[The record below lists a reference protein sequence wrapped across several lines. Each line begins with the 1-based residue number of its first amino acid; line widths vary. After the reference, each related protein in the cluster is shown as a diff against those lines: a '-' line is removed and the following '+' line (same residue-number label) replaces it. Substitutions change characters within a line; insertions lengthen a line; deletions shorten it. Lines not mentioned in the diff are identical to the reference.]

1 MCCTLPEPGNS
12 PPRTSCIAVNLE
24 TSQHSVSRQDLMQ
37 ATPVPDT
44 MAMGAL
50 ASLNNHFLIAMPAL
64 SDPNF
69 HRTATLICEHNEDG
83 ALGIIIN
90 RPLGIN
96 LGDILEHM
104 DIKAGSE
111 AIASQPVFMGGPVQG
126 DRGFVLH
133 EPLGN
138 WDATLKVTENT
149 GVTSSRDILE
159 AIVQGAGPDKTFI
172 TLGYAGWG
180 PGQLEEEIAANAWL
194 SGPAS
199 SRIVFDVSYEQRWE
213 AAAALIG
220 VDLKLLSGDAGHA

>member
-1 MCCTLPEPGNS
+1 M
-12 PPRTSCIAVNLE
+12 
-24 TSQHSVSRQDLMQ
+24 
-37 ATPVPDT
+37 T
-44 MAMGAL
+44 MGVL

-64 SDPNF
+64 NDPNF

-90 RPLGIN
+90 RPLGIS

-104 DIKAGSE
+104 DIRTNSE
-111 AIASQPVFMGGPVQG
+111 AIAAQPVFMGGPVQG

-138 WDATLKVTENT
+138 WDATLKVTENS

-159 AIVQGAGPDKTFI
+159 AIARGEGPDKSFI

-180 PGQLEEEIAANAWL
+180 PGQLEEEMAANAWL

-199 SRIVFDVSYEQRWE
+199 SRIVFDVPYEQRWE

-220 VDLKLLSGDAGHA
+220 IDLKLLSGEAGHA